1 MLIQRFRNRGFGVPL
16 VAKLPDKIDGPELC
30 SMYMKL
36 LNPFLRKKS
45 CFSTS
50 SVSDDSQDDSNST
63 NSSTSIDSSDISD
76 SSDECM
82 NIEDNL
88 TFFLANEK
96 GHISQTEQSKS
107 KINMD
112 QPSEALLGTH
122 LPKNRL
128 HVVVQW
134 QVMGLAQY
142 DMELLSCL
150 PEVYKELP
158 VHRRSKDQ
166 ESVTLY
172 QCLDKFINE
181 EPLGPDDMW

>member
-1 MLIQRFRNRGFGVPL
+1 
-16 VAKLPDKIDGPELC
+16 
-30 SMYMKL
+30 
-36 LNPFLRKKS
+36 
-45 CFSTS
+45 
-50 SVSDDSQDDSNST
+50 
-63 NSSTSIDSSDISD
+63 
-76 SSDECM
+76 M

-88 TFFLANEK
+88 TFFLANDK
-96 GHISQTEQSKS
+96 GQISHTEQSKL

-112 QPSEALLGTH
+112 QKSEVLLGAH
-122 LPKNRL
+122 LLKNRL

-134 QVMGLAQY
+134 EVRSLAQY

-158 VHRRSKDQ
+158 HRRSKDQ

>member
-1 MLIQRFRNRGFGVPL
+1 
-16 VAKLPDKIDGPELC
+16 
-30 SMYMKL
+30 MYLKL
-36 LNPFLRKKS
+36 LNPFLCKKN

-63 NSSTSIDSSDISD
+63 NSSTSTDSSDVSDISD
-76 SSDECM
+76 EYV

-88 TFFLANEK
+88 TFFLANDK
-96 GHISQTEQSKS
+96 GQISQTEQSKS
-107 KINMD
+107 KIYMD
-112 QPSEALLGTH
+112 QQSEAFIGDHLL
-122 LPKNRL
+122 KNRL

-134 QVMGLAQY
+134 EVRSLAQH

-158 VHRRSKDQ
+158 HRRSKDQ
-166 ESVTLY
+166 ESVTLF
-172 QCLDKFINE
+172 QCLDKFIKE